1 MNSSKKLLNVDLG
14 VLILRVSVGGL
25 MLFHGIAKV
34 TYGHG
39 PVKSMLQQ
47 NGWPEFLWLGVP
59 LTEIVAPIMLILG
72 IFTRLS
78 GLGIALLM
86 LVTLVLAFGW
96 PAFAIG
102 EYGGLV
108 AELNLLFLGGGLA
121 LLFTG
126 GGKYRLYRSGNDL
139 LN

>member
-1 MNSSKKLLNVDLG
+1 MSNTTKLANVDLG
-14 VLILRVSVGGL
+14 ILILRLSVGSL
-25 MLFHGIAKV
+25 MLFHGAAKV
-34 TYGHG
+34 IHGHG
-39 PVKSMLQQ
+39 AVKGILAEK
-47 NGWPEFLWLGVP
+47 GLPEFLWLGVP
-59 LTEIVAPIMLILG
+59 LTELVAPILLILG

-78 GLGIALLM
+78 GLGIVLIM
-86 LVTLVLAFGW
+86 ICTLFLAFGW
-96 PAFAIG
+96 NAFSIG

-126 GGKYRLYRSGNDL
+126 GGKYTMYKSENEL